1 MDAVAGV
8 CMGTGRVNG
17 LLQPEEDQMQ
27 TMRNVLERWGGP
39 QQILLERMKGQRK
52 WSRGDSLAL
61 QTGCTVVRSPQ
72 NLLTH
77 HLLTWPLFSDI
88 PDYFPLLSGS
98 YITSQSLLCF
108 NIKQPFLLK
117 VQL

>member
-1 MDAVAGV
+1 MDVVTGM

-61 QTGCTVVRSPQ
+61 QTGLYCGQVATEPPDPPPTDLAS
-72 NLLTH
+72 
-77 HLLTWPLFSDI
+77 LF
-88 PDYFPLLSGS
+88 
-98 YITSQSLLCF
+98 
-108 NIKQPFLLK
+108 
-117 VQL
+117 